1 MSRCQSAITRQLDL
15 GKVPLASPAVQ
26 DFLKGA
32 SLVFIQK
39 LRLQARN
46 GAFDEAKLVLN
57 HCYET
62 GIPELLMKNFTISYR
77 RQAPELGHDS
87 GISEEDI
94 LRFCFEPVGDYA
106 KGKRVLALESSE
118 ITSHFV
124 ERLLDYAARKEY
136 DYGIKL
142 VVLANEPQ
150 KALEDRN
157 KLWHVS
163 VEGCL
168 VFFSYKYTKHARM
181 HKFFD
186 L

>member
-1 MSRCQSAITRQLDL
+1 MRPTYESRVRSFRGVYNTSTGFWEHDAGNADQQQAVSLLMSRCQSAITRQLDL

-124 ERLLDYAARKEY
+124 ERLLDV
-136 DYGIKL
+136 G
-142 VVLANEPQ
+142 
-150 KALEDRN
+150 
-157 KLWHVS
+157 
-163 VEGCL
+163 
-168 VFFSYKYTKHARM
+168 F
-181 HKFFD
+181 
-186 L
+186 